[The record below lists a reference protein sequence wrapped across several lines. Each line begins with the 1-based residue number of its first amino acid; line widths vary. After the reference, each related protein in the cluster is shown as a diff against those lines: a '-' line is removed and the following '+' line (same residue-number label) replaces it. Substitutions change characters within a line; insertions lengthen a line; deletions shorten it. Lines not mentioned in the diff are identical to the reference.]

1 MTKVSIRAGVFETNS
16 SSVHALSITNHTA
29 LEVLSENEALLDH
42 ISKEGI
48 VVGRPKDWKYPNS
61 AVEKFERKLATLIY
75 DCNDDPYVNV
85 AERVYQLII
94 AFQSLSDILECPI
107 RFNEIENVANE
118 YKGIVDLIDCG
129 NSEEVIKVL
138 FDDELKTTG
147 EVFEWEDE
155 FVDLVKENYKNSDKK
170 ILCSN
175 ENAVIELI
183 NELKNEDL
191 H

>member
-29 LEVLSENEALLDH
+29 LEVLSENEVLLDH

-75 DCNDDPYVNV
+75 DCSNDPYADI
-85 AERVYQLII
+85 AERVYQII
-94 AFQSLSDILECPI
+94 LAIQDLSDILECPI
-107 RFNEIENVANE
+107 RFNKIENVAEE
-118 YKGIVDLIDCG
+118 YKGIVDLIDCK

-147 EVFEWEDE
+147 EVFEWDDE
-155 FVDLVKENYKNSDKK
+155 LVDLVKENYKNSDKI

-175 ENAVIELI
+175 ENAVKELI
-183 NELKNEDL
+183 EEFKNEDL

>member
-1 MTKVSIRAGVFETNS
+1 MTKVNIRAGVFETNS

-61 AVEKFERKLATLIY
+61 AVEKFERKLASLIY
-75 DCNDDPYVNV
+75 GCNDDPYVDV
-85 AERVYQLII
+85 ADRLYQII
-94 AFQSLSDILECPI
+94 LGIQALSDILECPI
-107 RFNEIENVANE
+107 RFNKIENVTDE

-129 NSEEVIKVL
+129 NSEEIIKVL

-147 EVFEWEDE
+147 EVFEWDDE
-155 FVDLVKENYKNSDKK
+155 FVDFVKENYKNSDKT
-170 ILCSN
+170 ILCSSS
-175 ENAVIELI
+175 NAVIEVI
-183 NELKNEDL
+183 EDLKNEDL